1 MNEISPK
8 IRLRLTNGMIE
19 ISIMKKK
26 KYTDLLNKVIQNLQ
40 ENDYASR

>member
-1 MNEISPK
+1 
-8 IRLRLTNGMIE
+8 MILNDRIGRE
-19 ISIMKKK
+19 LMKKK

>member
-1 MNEISPK
+1 
-8 IRLRLTNGMIE
+8 MIE